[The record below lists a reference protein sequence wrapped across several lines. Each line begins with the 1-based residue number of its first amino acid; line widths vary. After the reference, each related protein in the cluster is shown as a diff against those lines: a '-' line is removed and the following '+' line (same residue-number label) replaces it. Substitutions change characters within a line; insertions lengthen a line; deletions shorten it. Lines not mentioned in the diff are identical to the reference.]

1 MKHINFKSWR
11 TRALILVIGL
21 TLLASMAGISL
32 KASAAGTGPCDIYA
46 SGGTPCVAAHSTVR
60 ALYGAYSGNLYQV
73 RRASDNTTK
82 DIPVLT
88 AGGYVNISVQDSF
101 CSGTTC
107 TISILYDQSSQHNDL
122 RKAPAGATWLP
133 NGGNES
139 SATKGMATVAGHT
152 VYGIYVTGFS
162 DNVAYRVTNTT
173 GVAKA
178 SQAESMYMVVDG
190 RRYSKDCCF
199 DYGNAETNG
208 KDNGNGTMEAIYFG
222 TDTAWGGQGD
232 GNGPWIAADLENGM
246 FKGNAGCYNC
256 YPGPFPSAKSLA
268 YNFVSAFLKGPDA
281 NTFTLKGGNA
291 QSGALTTMWNSSRP
305 SPNYY
310 PKKLEGAIILG
321 TGGDGSNGGTG
332 TFYEGAMTIG
342 NPSDAIDDA
351 IQANIIAAGYGS
363 NNPGPTNTP
372 GPSPTPT
379 NTPLPNLA
387 QGKTASADSSQTAN
401 PAANGNDGNTSTRWC
416 ANDANANHWWKVDLG
431 ASYALT
437 GSQVMWEFAKN
448 YKYKVEVSTD
458 NTTWTMASDKTAS
471 TNAAQTQTD
480 SFSVTARYVR
490 ITVTTL
496 PDTNTWAS
504 FFEFRVF
511 GGGTGPTNTPVPPTK
526 TNTPVGPTPTKTNT
540 PVGPTPTKTNT
551 PTTGPSPTGTSSLTP
566 TRTPTAAGPTATPGS
581 TCSPVT
587 ATITAPFTQDGAGTF
602 CWQSSNLGAYVN
614 SWNLTSLTINGVNET
629 NLYVASGSYPAKIN
643 GYWYISY
650 TGTVAWG
657 HFEAK

>member
-1 MKHINFKSWR
+1 MKLKFKSWR
-11 TRALILVIGL
+11 TTAFILVIGL
-21 TLLASMAGISL
+21 ALIASMAGVNL

-107 TISILYDQSSQHNDL
+107 TISILYDQSPQHNDL

-139 SATKGMATVAGHT
+139 SATKGQATVAGHT

-162 DNVAYRVTNTT
+162 DNVAYRISNTT

-190 RRYSKDCCF
+190 RRFSSSCCF
-199 DYGNAETNG
+199 DYGNAEANG
-208 KDNGNGTMEAIYFG
+208 KDNGNGTMEALYFG

-268 YNFVSAFLKGPDA
+268 YNFVTAILKGPDA

-310 PKKLEGAIILG
+310 PKKLEGSIILG

-342 NPSDAIDDA
+342 NPSDAVDDA

-363 NNPGPTNTP
+363 SNPGPTNTP
-372 GPSPTPT
+372 GPSPT
-379 NTPLPNLA
+379 A
-387 QGKTASADSSQTAN
+387 VR
-401 PAANGNDGNTSTRWC
+401 TST
-416 ANDANANHWWKVDLG
+416 
-431 ASYALT
+431 
-437 GSQVMWEFAKN
+437 
-448 YKYKVEVSTD
+448 
-458 NTTWTMASDKTAS
+458 
-471 TNAAQTQTD
+471 
-480 SFSVTARYVR
+480 
-490 ITVTTL
+490 
-496 PDTNTWAS
+496 P
-504 FFEFRVF
+504 
-511 GGGTGPTNTPVPPTK
+511 
-526 TNTPVGPTPTKTNT
+526 GPTPTPGSF
-540 PVGPTPTKTNT
+540 PVAGTYYRLINRNSGKVAEVSNFSTADGGNVQQWT
-551 PTTGPSPTGTSSLTP
+551 STGTSSQQWSFVSVGGGYYNVINRNSGKCLDVSGAS
-566 TRTPTAAGPTATPGS
+566 TANGANVQQWTCGSGTNQRWQLIVVGSYYELKAQHSGQVLDVVGNGTA
-581 TCSPVT
+581 
-587 ATITAPFTQDGAGTF
+587 D
-602 CWQSSNLGAYVN
+602 
-614 SWNLTSLTINGVNET
+614 GVNIDQWPW
-629 NLYVASGSYPAKIN
+629 NSGNNQQWQIIP
-643 GYWYISY
+643 
-650 TGTVAWG
+650 
-657 HFEAK
+657 